1 MLGGVQPSCF
11 PSVCGPDRD
20 QPLDDAGGCAKF
32 AELAERIRAETG
44 DARTPEA
51 VADGFLQIAVE
62 NMANAIK
69 KISIQRGHDVSR
81 YALQCFGGA
90 GGQHA
95 CGVADA
101 LGMRTI
107 FVHPHAGV
115 LSAYGMGLADLR
127 ILRAAAVEGG
137 LG

>member
-1 MLGGVQPSCF
+1 MRISDW
-11 PSVCGPDRD
+11 SSDVCSSD
-20 QPLDDAGGCAKF
+20 L
-32 AELAERIRAETG
+32 
-44 DARTPEA
+44 
-51 VADGFLQIAVE
+51 
-62 NMANAIK
+62 MANAIK

-127 ILRAAAVEGG
+127 ILREAAVEAELADEAVIEADEVIVRIAEDGRAEMESQG
-137 LG
+137 LPLERIRAEESRVGTD